1 MIHLKYISTYTN
13 TNTCQNP
20 SIRYQHPI
28 CAVLLSF
35 VRLLDTL
42 RNNERFQHV
51 TLFVIVLNAFWTDWW
66 VLIDLYLNIS
76 SGIGNVVLF

>member
-1 MIHLKYISTYTN
+1 
-13 TNTCQNP
+13 
-20 SIRYQHPI
+20 
-28 CAVLLSF
+28 
-35 VRLLDTL
+35 LLDTL